1 MVTKAKNSL
10 SKTFHI
16 GDFDFIYKKF
26 GFSSAPVYAKKII
39 DVFNK
44 NNSIILIP
52 GGFVRDVL
60 LNKTPSDIDF
70 ATNLNPDE
78 IEKLLKQKL
87 KGEYKKI
94 ELQGKIFGV
103 IRIVF
108 NNGENYE
115 IATFRKDGKYSDGIH
130 PDNVEL
136 IQSVEQDA
144 KRRDFTINALFYNR
158 IDGNIIDYVGG
169 LEDIKKRKL
178 KFVGIPEQRINEDK
192 SRIIRYVRFLLQTGF
207 IGDKPSEK
215 TIIKLAYKIN
225 VVPHE
230 LVKKE
235 LDKIIKIVNSGKML
249 ETLDKLNLLKNIF
262 PEIKNLENAK
272 QGPPHHMEG
281 NVFRHTKMVCENLPE
296 NADSILKWVGIFHDI
311 GKPEARK
318 ETIKNKEKKISFL
331 DHETIGIEKTKPIL
345 RRLKFSR
352 HEAKQII
359 WFIKNHLIV
368 FDEYFLY
375 IQNNNLKKAKEKIT
389 KSLKK
394 LINGSSEKLVGDLM
408 NLALA
413 DIRGSI
419 SLYENKDEK
428 YMKIIFSCLDDAKN
442 IISIE
447 NKKGIDIKSTV
458 DGKFIMKYLGIKSGK
473 TVGKIKNQIIKQLSD
488 KTFESRGQ
496 LQKEFEKIL
505 EKLK

>member
-1 MVTKAKNSL
+1 MVTKIKNSL

-26 GFSSAPVYAKKII
+26 GFSSAPIYAKKII
-39 DVFNK
+39 DLFNK
-44 NNSIILIP
+44 NNSIILIS
-52 GGFVRDVL
+52 GGFARDVL
-60 LNKTPSDIDF
+60 LNKSFSDIDF

-78 IEKLLKQKL
+78 IEKLLKQEFKS
-87 KGEYKKI
+87 EYKKI
-94 ELQGKIFGV
+94 ELQGKTFGV

-136 IQSVEQDA
+136 IQNAEQDA
-144 KRRDFTINALFYNR
+144 KRRDFTINALFYNP
-158 IDGNIIDYVGG
+158 IDANIVDYVGG

-178 KFVGIPEQRINEDK
+178 KFVGDPKHRIQEDK

-207 IGDKPSEK
+207 TGDRLSEK
-215 TIIKLAYKIN
+215 AIINLSDKIN
-225 VVPHE
+225 VVPRE

-249 ETLDKLNLLKNIF
+249 EILDKLNLLKNIF
-262 PEIKNLENAK
+262 PEIKKLESAK
-272 QGPPHHMEG
+272 QGPPYHMEG
-281 NVFRHTKMVCENLPE
+281 DVFRHTKMVCENLPK
-296 NADSILKWVGIFHDI
+296 NADPILKWVGIFHDI
-311 GKPEARK
+311 GKPESKK
-318 ETIKNKEKKISFL
+318 EIIKNKERKISFL
-331 DHETIGIEKTKPIL
+331 DHEKIGIEKTKPIL
-345 RRLKFSR
+345 RRLKFSKQ
-352 HEAKQII
+352 ETKQII

-375 IQNNNLKKAKEKIT
+375 IQNNNLKNAKEKIT

-394 LINGSSEKLVGDLM
+394 LINESSEKVVFDLM
-408 NLALA
+408 SLALA
-413 DIRGSI
+413 DIKGSI
-419 SLYENKDEK
+419 PLFENKDEK
-428 YMKIIFSCLDDAKN
+428 YMKIIFSCLEDAKK

-458 DGKFIMKYLGIKSGK
+458 DGKFIMEYLGIKSGK

-488 KTFESRGQ
+488 KKFESNGQ